1 MRYQMGGRSTAS
13 NEYSVYITGTSGQN
27 SRGGHA
33 KVVVYGTAIFP
44 SIQGVELMAKTKKSG
59 EAKQSELP
67 KTLKRSS
74 AKAQRTFTKTYDA
87 AIKEYNGD
95 EERAYRTAYASLEKK
110 YEKADGKWKRK
121 KDDDAPSAKESK
133 KSESK
138 KADKKS
144 DSKKS
149 EAKKSEKKTDKK
161 LDKKSDSKK
170 SDKKADK
177 KSDTKSDFKKSDKKK
192 DKKSEKKSDKKVEF
206 KVAGLKH
213 TTVPEEIQ
221 SAEKPK
227 KTKADQEKTKD
238 SKKKSEK
245 KKDKKSDSKKSD
257 KKSEK
262 KADSKKKSKE
272 SSKAPKKAKNEKPQ
286 IVKDEDSS
294 MPVEDYLLGD
304 PELNGGSSKKSEID
318 DFIEEDLPDEN
329 LYASADA
336 DVEPEPA
343 LDTLHEVE
351 DLQDSAYPEE
361 ELSEEAEQL
370 IEELSEQEEH
380 QNLEES
386 QTQAFEVPGSTASFT
401 LESTTKRELYAEAV
415 ERGIAG
421 RSTMNKEELFFA
433 VKAAR
438 A

>member
-44 SIQGVELMAKTKKSG
+44 SIQGAELMAKTKKSG

-74 AKAQRTFTKTYDA
+74 AKAQRTFAKTYDA

-121 KDDDAPSAKESK
+121 KDDDAPSTKESK
-133 KSESK
+133 KSDSK

-177 KSDTKSDFKKSDKKK
+177 KSDKKSD
-192 DKKSEKKSDKKVEF
+192 SKKSD
-206 KVAGLKH
+206 
-213 TTVPEEIQ
+213 
-221 SAEKPK
+221 
-227 KTKADQEKTKD
+227 
-238 SKKKSEK
+238 K
-245 KKDKKSDSKKSD
+245 KKDKKSDSKKS
-257 KKSEK
+257 KK
-262 KADSKKKSKE
+262 KADSKKKKSKE
-272 SSKAPKKAKNEKPQ
+272 SSKAPKKGKNEKPQ
-286 IVKDEDSS
+286 TVKDEDSS

-343 LDTLHEVE
+343 IDTLREVE

-380 QNLEES
+380 QNLEET

>member
-44 SIQGVELMAKTKKSG
+44 SIQGAELMAKTKKSG

-74 AKAQRTFTKTYDA
+74 AKAQRTFAKTYDA

-133 KSESK
+133 KS
-138 KADKKS
+138 

-177 KSDTKSDFKKSDKKK
+177 KSDKKSD
-192 DKKSEKKSDKKVEF
+192 SKKSD
-206 KVAGLKH
+206 
-213 TTVPEEIQ
+213 
-221 SAEKPK
+221 
-227 KTKADQEKTKD
+227 
-238 SKKKSEK
+238 K
-245 KKDKKSDSKKSD
+245 KKDKKSDSKKS
-257 KKSEK
+257 EK
-262 KADSKKKSKE
+262 KADSKKKKSKE
-272 SSKAPKKAKNEKPQ
+272 SSKAPKKGKNE
-286 IVKDEDSS
+286 I
-294 MPVEDYLLGD
+294 
-304 PELNGGSSKKSEID
+304 
-318 DFIEEDLPDEN
+318 
-329 LYASADA
+329 
-336 DVEPEPA
+336 
-343 LDTLHEVE
+343 
-351 DLQDSAYPEE
+351 
-361 ELSEEAEQL
+361 
-370 IEELSEQEEH
+370 
-380 QNLEES
+380 
-386 QTQAFEVPGSTASFT
+386 
-401 LESTTKRELYAEAV
+401 
-415 ERGIAG
+415 G
-421 RSTMNKEELFFA
+421 RA
-433 VKAAR
+433 HV
-438 A
+438 

>member
-1 MRYQMGGRSTAS
+1 
-13 NEYSVYITGTSGQN
+13 
-27 SRGGHA
+27 
-33 KVVVYGTAIFP
+33 
-44 SIQGVELMAKTKKSG
+44 MAKTKKSG

-121 KDDDAPSAKESK
+121 KDDDAPSTKESK
-133 KSESK
+133 KSDSK

-177 KSDTKSDFKKSDKKK
+177 KSDKKSD
-192 DKKSEKKSDKKVEF
+192 SKKSD
-206 KVAGLKH
+206 
-213 TTVPEEIQ
+213 
-221 SAEKPK
+221 
-227 KTKADQEKTKD
+227 
-238 SKKKSEK
+238 K
-245 KKDKKSDSKKSD
+245 KKDKKSDSKKS
-257 KKSEK
+257 EK
-262 KADSKKKSKE
+262 KADSKKKKSKE
-272 SSKAPKKAKNEKPQ
+272 SSKAPKKGKNEKPQ
-286 IVKDEDSS
+286 TVKDEDSS

-336 DVEPEPA
+336 DVESEPA
-343 LDTLHEVE
+343 IDTLREVE
-351 DLQDSAYPEE
+351 DLQDSAYSEE

-380 QNLEES
+380 QNLEET

>member
-1 MRYQMGGRSTAS
+1 
-13 NEYSVYITGTSGQN
+13 
-27 SRGGHA
+27 
-33 KVVVYGTAIFP
+33 
-44 SIQGVELMAKTKKSG
+44 MAKTKKSG

-121 KDDDAPSAKESK
+121 KDDDAPSAKEG
-133 KSESK
+133 
-138 KADKKS
+138 KKS

-149 EAKKSEKKTDKK
+149 
-161 LDKKSDSKK
+161 
-170 SDKKADK
+170 
-177 KSDTKSDFKKSDKKK
+177 

-238 SKKKSEK
+238 SKKKSDK

-272 SSKAPKKAKNEKPQ
+272 SSKAPKKAKNEKPHT
-286 IVKDEDSS
+286 VKDEDSS

-318 DFIEEDLPDEN
+318 DFIEEDIPDEN

-336 DVEPEPA
+336 DTEPEPA
-343 LDTLHEVE
+343 LDTLREVE

-380 QNLEES
+380 QNLQES

>member
-13 NEYSVYITGTSGQN
+13 SECLVYITGTSGQN

-33 KVVVYGTAIFP
+33 KVVVYGTAIIP

-144 DSKKS
+144 

-177 KSDTKSDFKKSDKKK
+177 KSDKKSDSKKSDKKK

-262 KADSKKKSKE
+262 KAGSKKKSKE

-286 IVKDEDSS
+286 TVKDEDSS

-336 DVEPEPA
+336 DVESEPA
-343 LDTLHEVE
+343 IDTLREVE
-351 DLQDSAYPEE
+351 DLQDSAYSEE

-380 QNLEES
+380 QNLEET

>member
-74 AKAQRTFTKTYDA
+74 AKAQRTFAKTYDA

-121 KDDDAPSAKESK
+121 KDDDAPSTKESK
-133 KSESK
+133 KSDSK

-161 LDKKSDSKK
+161 SDKKSDSKK

-177 KSDTKSDFKKSDKKK
+177 KSDKKSD
-192 DKKSEKKSDKKVEF
+192 SKKSD
-206 KVAGLKH
+206 
-213 TTVPEEIQ
+213 
-221 SAEKPK
+221 
-227 KTKADQEKTKD
+227 
-238 SKKKSEK
+238 K
-245 KKDKKSDSKKSD
+245 KKDKKSDSKKS
-257 KKSEK
+257 EK
-262 KADSKKKSKE
+262 KADSKKKKSKE
-272 SSKAPKKAKNEKPQ
+272 SSKAPKKGKNEKPQ
-286 IVKDEDSS
+286 TVKDEDSS

-343 LDTLHEVE
+343 IDTLREVE
-351 DLQDSAYPEE
+351 DLQDSAYSEE

-380 QNLEES
+380 QNLQES

>member
-1 MRYQMGGRSTAS
+1 MRYQRGGRSAAS
-13 NEYSVYITGTSGQN
+13 NEYSAYITGTSGQN

-44 SIQGVELMAKTKKSG
+44 SIQGAELMAKTKKSG

-149 EAKKSEKKTDKK
+149 EKKTDKK
-161 LDKKSDSKK
+161 SDKKSDSKK

-177 KSDTKSDFKKSDKKK
+177 KSDKKSDSKKSDKKK

-206 KVAGLKH
+206 KVAGLKR

-221 SAEKPK
+221 SAEKPQ
-227 KTKADQEKTKD
+227 KTKENQEKTKD
-238 SKKKSEK
+238 SNKKSEK
-245 KKDKKSDSKKSD
+245 KKD

-272 SSKAPKKAKNEKPQ
+272 SSKTSKKAKNEKPQ
-286 IVKDEDSS
+286 TAKDEDSS
-294 MPVEDYLLGD
+294 TPVEDYLLGD

-336 DVEPEPA
+336 DTEPEPA
-343 LDTLHEVE
+343 IETLREVE

-380 QNLEES
+380 QNLQET
-386 QTQAFEVPGSTASFT
+386 QTQAFEVPGSTDSFT

>member
-1 MRYQMGGRSTAS
+1 
-13 NEYSVYITGTSGQN
+13 
-27 SRGGHA
+27 
-33 KVVVYGTAIFP
+33 
-44 SIQGVELMAKTKKSG
+44 MAKTKKSG

-133 KSESK
+133 KSDSK

-149 EAKKSEKKTDKK
+149 DAKKSEKKTDKK
-161 LDKKSDSKK
+161 SDKKSDSKK

-177 KSDTKSDFKKSDKKK
+177 KSDKKSDSKKSDKKK

-206 KVAGLKH
+206 KVAGLKR

-221 SAEKPK
+221 SAEKPQ

-245 KKDKKSDSKKSD
+245 KKDKKSEKKSD

-272 SSKAPKKAKNEKPQ
+272 SAKTPQKAKKEKSQ
-286 IVKDEDSS
+286 TAKDEDSS

-304 PELNGGSSKKSEID
+304 PALNGGSSKKSEID

-336 DVEPEPA
+336 DTEPEPA
-343 LDTLHEVE
+343 IGTLREVE

-380 QNLEES
+380 QNLQES

-433 VKAAR
+433 VKVAR

>member
-1 MRYQMGGRSTAS
+1 MRYQIGERSTAS
-13 NEYSVYITGTSGQN
+13 NEYLVYITGTSGQN

-44 SIQGVELMAKTKKSG
+44 YIQGVELMAKTKKSG

-110 YEKADGKWKRK
+110 YEKTDGKWKRK

-133 KSESK
+133 KSDSK

-149 EAKKSEKKTDKK
+149 EKKTDKK
-161 LDKKSDSKK
+161 SDKKSDSKK

-177 KSDTKSDFKKSDKKK
+177 KS

-238 SKKKSEK
+238 SNKKSEK
-245 KKDKKSDSKKSD
+245 KKDRKSDSKKSD

-286 IVKDEDSS
+286 TVKDEDSS
-294 MPVEDYLLGD
+294 TPVEDYLLGD

-343 LDTLHEVE
+343 LDTLREVE

-370 IEELSEQEEH
+370 IEEFSEQEEH
-380 QNLEES
+380 QNLQET

>member
-133 KSESK
+133 KSDSK

-206 KVAGLKH
+206 KVARLKH

-245 KKDKKSDSKKSD
+245 KKDKKSD

-286 IVKDEDSS
+286 TVKDEDSS

-380 QNLEES
+380 QNLQES

>member
-44 SIQGVELMAKTKKSG
+44 SIQGAELMAKTKKSG

-74 AKAQRTFTKTYDA
+74 AKAQRTFAKTYDA

-121 KDDDAPSAKESK
+121 KDDDAPSTKESK
-133 KSESK
+133 KSDSK

-161 LDKKSDSKK
+161 SDKKSDSKK

-177 KSDTKSDFKKSDKKK
+177 KSDKKSD
-192 DKKSEKKSDKKVEF
+192 SKKSD
-206 KVAGLKH
+206 
-213 TTVPEEIQ
+213 
-221 SAEKPK
+221 
-227 KTKADQEKTKD
+227 
-238 SKKKSEK
+238 K
-245 KKDKKSDSKKSD
+245 KKDKKSDSKKS
-257 KKSEK
+257 EK
-262 KADSKKKSKE
+262 KADSKKKKSKE
-272 SSKAPKKAKNEKPQ
+272 SSKAPKKGKNEKPQ
-286 IVKDEDSS
+286 TVKDEDSS

-336 DVEPEPA
+336 DVESEPA
-343 LDTLHEVE
+343 IDTLREVE

-380 QNLEES
+380 QNLEET

>member
-13 NEYSVYITGTSGQN
+13 NEYSVYVTGTSGQN

-44 SIQGVELMAKTKKSG
+44 SIQGAELMAKTKKSG

-74 AKAQRTFTKTYDA
+74 AKAQRTFAKTYDA

-133 KSESK
+133 KS
-138 KADKKS
+138 

-149 EAKKSEKKTDKK
+149 DKK
-161 LDKKSDSKK
+161 ADKKSDSKK

-177 KSDTKSDFKKSDKKK
+177 KSDKKSD
-192 DKKSEKKSDKKVEF
+192 SKKSD
-206 KVAGLKH
+206 
-213 TTVPEEIQ
+213 
-221 SAEKPK
+221 
-227 KTKADQEKTKD
+227 
-238 SKKKSEK
+238 K
-245 KKDKKSDSKKSD
+245 KKDKKSDSKKS
-257 KKSEK
+257 KK
-262 KADSKKKSKE
+262 KADSKKKKSKE
-272 SSKAPKKAKNEKPQ
+272 SSKAPKKGKNEKPQ
-286 IVKDEDSS
+286 TVKDEDSS

-343 LDTLHEVE
+343 IDTLREVE

-380 QNLEES
+380 QNLEEA

>member
-1 MRYQMGGRSTAS
+1 
-13 NEYSVYITGTSGQN
+13 
-27 SRGGHA
+27 
-33 KVVVYGTAIFP
+33 
-44 SIQGVELMAKTKKSG
+44 MAKTKKSG

-121 KDDDAPSAKESK
+121 KDDDAPSTKES
-133 KSESK
+133 
-138 KADKKS
+138 
-144 DSKKS
+144 
-149 EAKKSEKKTDKK
+149 
-161 LDKKSDSKK
+161 KKSDSKK

-177 KSDTKSDFKKSDKKK
+177 KSDSKKSDKK
-192 DKKSEKKSDKKVEF
+192 
-206 KVAGLKH
+206 
-213 TTVPEEIQ
+213 
-221 SAEKPK
+221 
-227 KTKADQEKTKD
+227 AD
-238 SKKKSEK
+238 K
-245 KKDKKSDSKKSD
+245 KKDKKSDSKKS
-257 KKSEK
+257 EK
-262 KADSKKKSKE
+262 KADSKKKKSKE
-272 SSKAPKKAKNEKPQ
+272 STKAPKKAKNEKPQ
-286 IVKDEDSS
+286 TVKDEDSS

-336 DVEPEPA
+336 DTEPEPA
-343 LDTLHEVE
+343 IGTLREVE

-386 QTQAFEVPGSTASFT
+386 QTQAFEVPGSTTSFT